1 MNINFNQASTANWS
15 LIPRKVKFDWKTSA
29 LHWIPQDPF
38 ASHAVNHFSF
48 TLVRGE
54 YFFCRMF
61 NKALPY
67 IHDEKLYQDVKTFIQ
82 QEASHSHAH
91 KVSIEEYL
99 QNYGIKVE
107 DQYQRV
113 VYLFDQLLADKPMGI
128 KLPKFLDKLWLD
140 ARVGLVAAA
149 EHFTAGLGQYTLE
162 RSRWGERGCDSVVSD
177 LFLWHGAEEV
187 EHRTV
192 AYDLYQHINGS
203 YALRAGVM
211 MITAPVFVY
220 LMAIGTA
227 QLAKTDSS
235 IPKSKTNILKWEF
248 WKAWHHSDQNGYMPG
263 PVWFLKTSLRFF
275 KPNYHPY
282 YEASTELAQDYLN
295 QSPAVLAA
303 QIH

>member
-67 IHDEKLYQDVKTFIQ
+67 IHDEKLYQDVKTFIK
-82 QEASHSHAH
+82 QEAIHSHAH

-140 ARVGLVAAA
+140 TRVGMVAAA
-149 EHFTAGLGQYTLE
+149 EHFTASIGQYALE
-162 RSRWGERGCDSVVSD
+162 RSRWAERGCDPVVSD
-177 LFLWHGAEEV
+177 LFLWHSAEEV

-192 AYDLYQHINGS
+192 AYDVYQYINGS

-220 LMAIGTA
+220 LMAIGAA

-235 IPKSKTNILKWEF
+235 IPKSKISILKWEF
-248 WKAWHHSDQNGYMPG
+248 WKAWHHSDKNGYMPG
-263 PVWFLKTSLRFF
+263 PVWLLKTSLRFF

-303 QIH
+303 QTH